1 MAIDINNVTATV
13 NVNFQD
19 LANASKELSAISSEM
34 KQITERMSSIIQ
46 EISNVWQD
54 ENGKTFVSRFETE
67 VQSKFDKYYN
77 SVQEYSDFIKGAHDA
92 YLNYQETTKSSV
104 QGS

>member
-1 MAIDINNVTATV
+1 MSIDTNNTTTTV
-13 NVNFQD
+13 NVDFQQ

-34 KQITERMSSIIQ
+34 KEITERMSNIIQ

-54 ENGKTFVSRFETE
+54 ENGKAFVSKFEME

-77 SVQEYSDFIKGAHDA
+77 SVQAYSDFIKGAHDA